1 MFWCGSATVTPGTF
15 LLTHGHLDPVALP
28 PQEPTG
34 LAAEAEVH
42 HFAFI
47 TKQRRNRVD
56 WSVDWRFKTF
66 QEISRHFD
74 TKRTLE
80 RDWGLQQANQ
90 HDDAWRSTVFSQ
102 FSPWLSCSFT
112 AGSRCAVCHFVCH
125 RNVSNWHRHS
135 MALEFVW
142 FGSWSLGASL
152 NTAIIWQSWM
162 AIWQSWQSWWHHAR
176 PCPSVTQCHREHSQC
191 WKVMNHDSHDSVCKP
206 WAKRIHPMQF
216 LTWLIADKVLWF
228 ECFLMRF
235 NASELNCLTSLIESN
250 I

>member
-1 MFWCGSATVTPGTF
+1 MRKCDSDARDIPLNAWASWPCSSSAARADWPCSRGRSAPF
-15 LLTHGHLDPVALP
+15 RIHYK
-28 PQEPTG
+28 
-34 LAAEAEVH
+34 
-42 HFAFI
+42 
-47 TKQRRNRVD
+47 TKKKQGRLVGR
-56 WSVDWRFKTF
+56 
-66 QEISRHFD
+66 
-74 TKRTLE
+74 
-80 RDWGLQQANQ
+80 
-90 HDDAWRSTVFSQ
+90 
-102 FSPWLSCSFT
+102 
-112 AGSRCAVCHFVCH
+112 
-125 RNVSNWHRHS
+125 SNWHRHS

-152 NTAIIWQSWM
+152 NMAIIWQSWM